1 MTPAAEFRAWRT
13 CEVCG
18 HAANE
23 PEVQPRVLLIN
34 DGGKGVFVD
43 IIQCRR
49 VDDCRARAEASGRGW
64 PAMDS
69 TWLLRTKR
77 S

>member
-1 MTPAAEFRAWRT
+1 MSPEFRAWRT

-18 HAANE
+18 YAANE
-23 PEVQPRVLLIN
+23 PEVQPRVLLIA
-34 DGGKGVFVD
+34 DGGSGVFVD

-49 VDDCRARAEASGRGW
+49 VAECRVRAEKAGREW
-64 PAMDS
+64 PALDS
-69 TWLLRTKR
+69 AWLLRTKR